1 MPTVAAVKKDAGIDL
16 LNITTNKTVFIGK
29 ENWAVATEGT
39 VSVLGDIV
47 VASQTTVFV
56 ENQRIAVKGAM
67 MASGVPVSI
76 RPTDPNVEAGKVG
89 P

>member
-1 MPTVAAVKKDAGIDL
+1 MPTVATVKKDVGIDL
-16 LNITTNKTVFIGK
+16 LNITTNTTVFAGL

-56 ENQRIAVKGAM
+56 EDKRIAMKGSM
-67 MASGVPVSI
+67 MASGVPISI
-76 RPTDPNVEAGKVG
+76 RPVDPNVEAGKVG